1 MLAGAV
7 TASSGDAVAA
17 IRSVLASGVQDSV
30 AAPPAAP
37 ASPTAPPAATPP
49 VSPGPVRVAL
59 DLSSLA
65 PLIKALSMETVARAL
80 SSHSQDGGTRAAS
93 GIMGDASP
101 AASDA
106 ASAMVETEGGTP
118 YDNPDRGML
127 LPDLEA
133 DQVGRGGDV
142 ERPEPMNQLTRP
154 EDYGHLVEAA
164 DHTMDD
170 VSVSVSTITGS

>member
-7 TASSGDAVAA
+7 TASSGDTVAA
-17 IRSVLASGVQDSV
+17 IRSVLASGAQDSV
-30 AAPPAAP
+30 AAAPAAP
-37 ASPTAPPAATPP
+37 ASLTLSPAATPP

-65 PLIKALSMETVARAL
+65 PLIKALSMETVARAF

-93 GIMGDASP
+93 GLTGDA
-101 AASDA
+101 AAAGSDA

-133 DQVGRGGDV
+133 DQATRGGDV
-142 ERPEPMNQLTRP
+142 DRPEPMNRMTRP

-164 DHTMDD
+164 NHTVDD
-170 VSVSVSTITGS
+170 VSVSTITGS